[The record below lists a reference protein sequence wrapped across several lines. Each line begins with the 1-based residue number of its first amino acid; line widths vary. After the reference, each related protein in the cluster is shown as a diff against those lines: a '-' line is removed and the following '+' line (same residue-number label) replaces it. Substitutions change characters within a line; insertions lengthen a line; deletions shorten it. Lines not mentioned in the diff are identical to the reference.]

1 MSKLTEEELALLTD
15 EEREGYLADEDD
27 DEGEEGNDDQ
37 GNDDEG
43 ADPADKGNVAKGD
56 DDGEGDDDP
65 QDDPTL
71 AVDDPAAAAQ
81 AAANAQEG
89 GEGGD
94 QGDGAQP
101 QEQFTPQPKPLFS
114 AELPADIKAQ
124 RTAIDAKEDALDKQ
138 FDEGDI
144 TFSEH
149 KKALRELNQQRNS
162 LDRAEL
168 KAELSA
174 EAYQTQID
182 NSWQASQTAFFSAH
196 PEINTA
202 NDAQMA
208 ALDHLVR
215 QETKAVLDKGGAI
228 GVPEL
233 ERAYAK
239 FKQAFNI
246 ADPAPKQEKQQQ
258 QKQVKPKKEN
268 IVPPNLGTLPA
279 ATANDTDD
287 GKFAALDRLEGTAYE
302 DALAKLTDAQRD
314 EYLRSA

>member
-1 MSKLTEEELALLTD
+1 MSKLTEEELALLTE
-15 EEREGYLADEDD
+15 EERDGYLDDEDD
-27 DEGEEGNDDQ
+27 DEGEEGN
-37 GNDDEG
+37 GDEG
-43 ADPADKGNVAKGD
+43 A
-56 DDGEGDDDP
+56 GEGDDDP

-81 AAANAQEG
+81 ATAD
-89 GEGGD
+89 D
-94 QGDGAQP
+94 QGDGA
-101 QEQFTPQPKPLFS
+101 ETKEDFTTQPKPLFN
-114 AELPADIKAQ
+114 AELPADIQAQ
-124 RTAIDAKEDALDKQ
+124 RTAIDEKEDDLDKQ

-149 KKALRELNQQRNS
+149 KKALREINQQRNA

-168 KAELSA
+168 KAELAA

-202 NDAQMA
+202 NDVQMT

-215 QETKAVLDKGGAI
+215 QETKAVLDKGGVI

-246 ADPAPKQEKQQQ
+246 ADSAPKQQ
-258 QKQVKPKKEN
+258 QKQVKTPKNEN

>member
-1 MSKLTEEELALLTD
+1 MSKLTEEELALLTE
-15 EEREGYLADEDD
+15 EERDGYLDDEDD
-27 DEGEEGNDDQ
+27 DEGEEGN
-37 GNDDEG
+37 
-43 ADPADKGNVAKGD
+43 GD
-56 DDGEGDDDP
+56 EGDDDP

-71 AVDDPAAAAQ
+71 AVDDPTAAAQ
-81 AAANAQEG
+81 AASDDQEG
-89 GEGGD
+89 DD
-94 QGDGAQP
+94 QGDGA
-101 QEQFTPQPKPLFS
+101 ETKEEFTTQPKPLFN
-114 AELPADIKAQ
+114 AELPADIQAQ
-124 RTAIDAKEDALDKQ
+124 RTAIDEKEDALDRQ

-149 KKALRELNQQRNS
+149 KKALREINQQRNA

-168 KAELSA
+168 KAELAA

-202 NDAQMA
+202 NDVQMT

-215 QETKAVLDKGGAI
+215 QETKAVLDKGGVI

-246 ADPAPKQEKQQQ
+246 ADSAPKQAKAPSAKNEG
-258 QKQVKPKKEN
+258 V
-268 IVPPNLGTLPA
+268 VPPNLGKLPA

-287 GKFAALDRLEGTAYE
+287 GKFAHLDRLEGVAFE
-302 DALAKLTDAQRD
+302 DALAKLSDAQRD

>member
-1 MSKLTEEELALLTD
+1 MSKLTEEELALLTE
-15 EEREGYLADEDD
+15 EERDGYLDDEDD
-27 DEGEEGNDDQ
+27 DEGEEGN
-37 GNDDEG
+37 GDEG
-43 ADPADKGNVAKGD
+43 
-56 DDGEGDDDP
+56 DGEGDDDP

-81 AAANAQEG
+81 ADAD
-89 GEGGD
+89 D
-94 QGDGAQP
+94 QGDGA
-101 QEQFTPQPKPLFS
+101 ETKEEFTTQPKPLFN
-114 AELPADIKAQ
+114 AELPADIQAQ
-124 RTAIDAKEDALDKQ
+124 RTEIDEKEDALDKQ

-149 KKALRELNQQRNS
+149 KKALREINQQRNA

-168 KAELSA
+168 KAELAA

-202 NDAQMA
+202 NDVQMT

-215 QETKAVLDKGGAI
+215 QETKAVLDKGGVI

-246 ADPAPKQEKQQQ
+246 ADSSPKQQ
-258 QKQVKPKKEN
+258 QKQVKTPN
-268 IVPPNLGTLPA
+268 NGIVPPNLGTLPA

>member
-1 MSKLTEEELALLTD
+1 MSKLTEEELALLTE
-15 EEREGYLADEDD
+15 EEREGYLAD
-27 DEGEEGNDDQ
+27 DEGEEGN
-37 GNDDEG
+37 
-43 ADPADKGNVAKGD
+43 GD
-56 DDGEGDDDP
+56 EGDDDP

-81 AAANAQEG
+81 AAANDQAG
-89 GEGGD
+89 DD
-94 QGDGAQP
+94 QGDGA
-101 QEQFTPQPKPLFS
+101 ETKEEFTTQPKPLFN
-114 AELPADIKAQ
+114 AELPADIQAQ
-124 RTAIDAKEDALDKQ
+124 RTEIDEKEDALDKQ

-149 KKALRELNQQRNS
+149 KKALREINQQRNA

-168 KAELSA
+168 KAELAA

-202 NDAQMA
+202 NDVQMT

-215 QETKAVLDKGGAI
+215 QETKAVLDKGGVI

-233 ERAYAK
+233 ERAYTK
-239 FKQAFNI
+239 YKQAFNI
-246 ADPAPKQEKQQQ
+246 EAAAPKQAKAPSAKNEG
-258 QKQVKPKKEN
+258 V
-268 IVPPNLGTLPA
+268 VPPNLGKLPA

-287 GKFAALDRLEGTAYE
+287 GKFAHLDRLEGVAFE
-302 DALAKLTDAQRD
+302 DALAKLSDAQRD

>member
-1 MSKLTEEELALLTD
+1 MSKLTEEELALLTE
-15 EEREGYLADEDD
+15 EERDGYLDDEDD
-27 DEGEEGNDDQ
+27 DEGEEGN
-37 GNDDEG
+37 
-43 ADPADKGNVAKGD
+43 GD
-56 DDGEGDDDP
+56 EGDDDP

-81 AAANAQEG
+81 AAANDQAG
-89 GEGGD
+89 DD
-94 QGDGAQP
+94 QGDGA
-101 QEQFTPQPKPLFS
+101 ETKEEFTTQPKPLFNT
-114 AELPADIKAQ
+114 EIPADIQAQ
-124 RTAIDAKEDALDKQ
+124 RTEIDEKEDALDKQ

-149 KKALRELNQQRNS
+149 KKALREINQQRNA

-168 KAELSA
+168 KAELAA

-182 NSWQASQTAFFSAH
+182 NSWQASQTAFFASH
-196 PEINTA
+196 PELNTA
-202 NDAQMA
+202 NEVQMT

-215 QETKAVLDKGGAI
+215 QETKATLDKGGSI

-246 ADPAPKQEKQQQ
+246 ADSAPKQQ
-258 QKQVKPKKEN
+258 QKQVKTPKN
-268 IVPPNLGTLPA
+268 GIVPPNLGTLPA

>member
-1 MSKLTEEELALLTD
+1 MSKLTEEELALLTE
-15 EEREGYLADEDD
+15 EERDGYLDDEDD
-27 DEGEEGNDDQ
+27 DEGEEGN
-37 GNDDEG
+37 
-43 ADPADKGNVAKGD
+43 GD
-56 DDGEGDDDP
+56 EGDDDP

-81 AAANAQEG
+81 AAANDQAG
-89 GEGGD
+89 DD
-94 QGDGAQP
+94 QGDGA
-101 QEQFTPQPKPLFS
+101 ETKEEFTTQPKPLFNT
-114 AELPADIKAQ
+114 EIPADIQAQ
-124 RTAIDAKEDALDKQ
+124 RTEIDEKEDALDKQ

-149 KKALRELNQQRNS
+149 KKALREINQQRNA

-168 KAELSA
+168 KAELAA

-182 NSWQASQTAFFSAH
+182 NSWQASQTAFFASH
-196 PEINTA
+196 PELNTA
-202 NDAQMA
+202 NEVQMT

-215 QETKAVLDKGGAI
+215 QETKAVLDNGGVI

-246 ADPAPKQEKQQQ
+246 ADSAPKQQ
-258 QKQVKPKKEN
+258 QKQVKTPN
-268 IVPPNLGTLPA
+268 NGIVPPNLGTLPA

>member
-1 MSKLTEEELALLTD
+1 MSKLTEEELALLTE
-15 EEREGYLADEDD
+15 EERDGYLDDEDD
-27 DEGEEGNDDQ
+27 DEGEEGN
-37 GNDDEG
+37 
-43 ADPADKGNVAKGD
+43 
-56 DDGEGDDDP
+56 DDP

-71 AVDDPAAAAQ
+71 AVDDPATAPP
-81 AAANAQEG
+81 AANPQDG
-89 GEGGD
+89 GEGSD
-94 QGDGAQP
+94 QGDGAELE
-101 QEQFTPQPKPLFS
+101 EQLMPQPKPLFN
-114 AELPADIKAQ
+114 ADLPADIEAQ
-124 RTAIDAKEDALDKQ
+124 RTALDEKEAAIDQ
-138 FDEGDI
+138 QYDEGDI
-144 TFSEH
+144 LFTEH
-149 KKALRELNQQRNS
+149 KQALRDINKQRNA

-168 KAELSA
+168 KAELAA

-202 NDAQMA
+202 NDVQMT

-215 QETKAVLDKGGAI
+215 QETKAVLDKGGVI

-246 ADPAPKQEKQQQ
+246 ADSAPKQQ
-258 QKQVKPKKEN
+258 QKQVKTPKN
-268 IVPPNLGTLPA
+268 GIVPPNLGTLPA

-287 GKFAALDRLEGTAYE
+287 GKFAHLDRLEGVAFE
-302 DALAKLTDAQRD
+302 DALAKLSDAQRD

>member
-1 MSKLTEEELALLTD
+1 MSKLTEEELALLTE
-15 EEREGYLADEDD
+15 EERDGYLDDEDD
-27 DEGEEGNDDQ
+27 DEGEEGN
-37 GNDDEG
+37 
-43 ADPADKGNVAKGD
+43 GD
-56 DDGEGDDDP
+56 EGDDDP

-81 AAANAQEG
+81 AASDDQEG
-89 GEGGD
+89 DD
-94 QGDGAQP
+94 QGDGA
-101 QEQFTPQPKPLFS
+101 ETKEEFTTQPKPLFN
-114 AELPADIKAQ
+114 AELPADIQAQ
-124 RTAIDAKEDALDKQ
+124 RTAIDEKEDALDRQ

-149 KKALRELNQQRNS
+149 KKALREINQQRNA

-168 KAELSA
+168 KAELAA

-202 NDAQMA
+202 NDVQMT

-215 QETKAVLDKGGAI
+215 QETKAVLDKGGVI

-246 ADPAPKQEKQQQ
+246 ADSAPKQAKAPSAKNEG
-258 QKQVKPKKEN
+258 V
-268 IVPPNLGTLPA
+268 VPPNLGKLPA

-287 GKFAALDRLEGTAYE
+287 GKFAHLDRLEGVAFE
-302 DALAKLTDAQRD
+302 DALAKLSDAQRD